1 MAKKRA
7 KIGDDLFA
15 STDPD
20 QKPGTTKKKRTSE
33 VRGKSKI
40 TLYLSEQVQDD
51 LDDYWSGQP
60 RQERMSKSQIAEQAI
75 VEWLERNG

>member
-7 KIGDDLFA
+7 KIDDIFA

-20 QKPGTTKKKRTSE
+20 QKPDPAKKRTSE
-33 VRGKSKI
+33 VKGKSKI

-51 LDDYWSGQP
+51 LDNYWSGQP